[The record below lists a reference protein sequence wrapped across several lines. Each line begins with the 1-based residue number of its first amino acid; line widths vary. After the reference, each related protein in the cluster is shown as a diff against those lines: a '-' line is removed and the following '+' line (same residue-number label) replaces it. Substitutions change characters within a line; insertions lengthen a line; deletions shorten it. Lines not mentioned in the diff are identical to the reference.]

1 MEVIKMGKV
10 PLLNEIYYCK
20 ICGFGFSEKDSGVK
34 WENVPDDYK
43 CPICGASKDQFYKRE

>member
-1 MEVIKMGKV
+1 MGKV